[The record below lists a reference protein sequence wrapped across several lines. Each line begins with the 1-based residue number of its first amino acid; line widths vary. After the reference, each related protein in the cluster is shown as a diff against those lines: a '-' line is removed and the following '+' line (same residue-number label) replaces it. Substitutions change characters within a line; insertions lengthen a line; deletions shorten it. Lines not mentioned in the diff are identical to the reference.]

1 MIPPLHWLDD
11 ESAVSLLDQT
21 ALPEQENWLRIET
34 PEAMAI
40 AIRSLAVRGAPAIGI
55 AAAFGVALALRD
67 QEERPARELLEHV
80 SGSID
85 LLAATRPTA
94 VNLFYAL
101 ERMRQVLDEWEGGGF
116 EGGTALLRARLLKEA
131 QSIFAE
137 DQDAGKRLGEF
148 GIELLGD
155 ASTIITHCHTG
166 GVATSGYGTA
176 LAPIILAKERGRPL
190 RAFVDE
196 TRPLLQGSRITA
208 WELMKAGVD
217 ATLITDS
224 MAAHV
229 MQQGLVDEWEGGGFE
244 GGTALLRARLLK
256 EAQSIFAED
265 QDAGKRLGEFGI
277 ELLGDASTII
287 THCHT
292 GGVATSGYGTA
303 LAPIILAKERGRP
316 LRAFV
321 DETRPLLQ
329 GSRIT
334 AWELMKAGVD
344 ATLITD
350 SMAAHV
356 MQQGLVDAVIVGAD
370 RIAANGDVAN
380 KIGTYGLAVLANA
393 HGIPFYVSAPV
404 STIDLGTASGQDIV
418 IEERDAE
425 EVRRGFGKLTAPA
438 GVDVYNPAFDVT
450 PAELVDAIITE
461 RGVIRAP
468 YGQSLRM
475 VCEST
480 LPARASA

>member
-11 ESAVSLLDQT
+11 EFAVSLLDQT

-34 PEAMAI
+34 PEAMAF

-80 SGSID
+80 SGSMD

-94 VNLFYAL
+94 ANMSYARGL
-101 ERMRQVLDEWEGGGF
+101 MRQVLVAWEGVGF
-116 EGGTALLRARLLKEA
+116 EGGTALLRARHLKEA
-131 QSIFAE
+131 PSVGAE
-137 DQDAGKRLGEF
+137 DQDAGRRLGEF
-148 GIELLGD
+148 GIESLGD
-155 ASTIITHCHTG
+155 ASTILTHCHTG
-166 GVATSGYGTA
+166 GVAT
-176 LAPIILAKERGRPL
+176 P
-190 RAFVDE
+190 
-196 TRPLLQGSRITA
+196 
-208 WELMKAGVD
+208 
-217 ATLITDS
+217 
-224 MAAHV
+224 
-229 MQQGLVDEWEGGGFE
+229 
-244 GGTALLRARLLK
+244 
-256 EAQSIFAED
+256 
-265 QDAGKRLGEFGI
+265 
-277 ELLGDASTII
+277 
-287 THCHT
+287 
-292 GGVATSGYGTA
+292 GYGTA

-380 KIGTYGLAVLANA
+380 KIGTYGLAVLADA

-480 LPARASA
+480 LPARAWRNVRRRYGYFVIFEIPSTESIK

>member
-11 ESAVSLLDQT
+11 EFAVSLLDQT

-34 PEAMAI
+34 PEAMAF

-137 DQDAGKRLGEF
+137 DQDAGRRLGEF
-148 GIELLGD
+148 GLELLGD
-155 ASTIITHCHTG
+155 ASTI
-166 GVATSGYGTA
+166 
-176 LAPIILAKERGRPL
+176 L
-190 RAFVDE
+190 
-196 TRPLLQGSRITA
+196 
-208 WELMKAGVD
+208 
-217 ATLITDS
+217 
-224 MAAHV
+224 
-229 MQQGLVDEWEGGGFE
+229 
-244 GGTALLRARLLK
+244 
-256 EAQSIFAED
+256 
-265 QDAGKRLGEFGI
+265 
-277 ELLGDASTII
+277 

-380 KIGTYGLAVLANA
+380 KIGTYGLAVLADA